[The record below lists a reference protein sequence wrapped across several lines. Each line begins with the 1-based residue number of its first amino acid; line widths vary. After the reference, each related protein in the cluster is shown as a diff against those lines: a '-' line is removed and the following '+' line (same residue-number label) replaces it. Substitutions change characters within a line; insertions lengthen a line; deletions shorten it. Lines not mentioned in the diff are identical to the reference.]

1 MQSARDIL
9 SSPLRNADERRAF
22 KSFSIWHANVPKAI
36 SSILALHDSTQIHR
50 FWGVVGNQNFLTFK
64 MVRQVRVKNS
74 PPLCLLSS
82 FTSCPQCTIKILSL
96 LRVKVIL
103 ILMDSSLY
111 YRTLYNSTL
120 TSAIKFGATV
130 WGNASHS
137 LCAWENHLFALKKR
151 YLNGQWPKLASSL
164 YFPPAFS
171 ATIILDLSYYSKNI
185 IY

>member
-1 MQSARDIL
+1 M
-9 SSPLRNADERRAF
+9 
-22 KSFSIWHANVPKAI
+22 
-36 SSILALHDSTQIHR
+36 
-50 FWGVVGNQNFLTFK
+50 VGNQNFLTFK

-74 PPLCLLSS
+74 PPLSLLSS

-120 TSAIKFGATV
+120 TSAIKFGAKV

-137 LCAWENHLFALKKR
+137 LCAWENHLFALKTR
-151 YLNGQWPKLASSL
+151 YLNGQLTEIGFITLFSSCIFCHNNFRL
-164 YFPPAFS
+164 V
-171 ATIILDLSYYSKNI
+171 LLL
-185 IY
+185 